1 MDFFKNKRHYKFCFV
16 VSLVILF
23 SSIILCSTLGT
34 AKISFLESLNIILH
48 QLPLCNR
55 IFNDKIFSPTHTL
68 IILNIRLP
76 RIILAGTVGMGLSIV
91 GVAFQAMFKNP
102 MADPYVLGVSSGS
115 ALGAAIAISLGLDN
129 LLGGLGLITLLAFIG
144 SILTAF
150 IVYNI
155 ARVGNKVPTNTLLLS
170 GISVSFLLSSMI
182 SLIMVFN
189 RQSVEKIIFWI
200 MGSVSTA
207 NWNQVIILMPFVLIG
222 LLVLIA
228 FSNDLNI
235 MLTGDETAKNL
246 GIEVENFKKLI
257 LIISSI
263 IVAACVSV
271 SGVIGFVG
279 LIIPHIIRLIFGPD
293 HKILIPFSAVGG
305 AIFMILS
312 DTLARTMASPA
323 EIPVGA
329 ITSIIGAPYFIYL
342 LIKNKK
348 KVW

>member
-1 MDFFKNKRHYKFCFV
+1 MDFLKSKRHYKFCFV
-16 VSLVILF
+16 VSLAILF
-23 SSIILCSTLGT
+23 SSIVLCSTLGT
-34 AKISFLESLNIILH
+34 AKISFFESLNIIL
-48 QLPLCNR
+48 QRLPLCGR
-55 IFNDKIFSPTHTL
+55 IFHDKIFPPTHTL

-91 GVAFQAMFKNP
+91 GAAFQAMFKNP

-115 ALGAAIAISLGLDN
+115 ALGAAIAISLGLDS

-155 ARVGNKVPTNTLLLS
+155 AKVGNKVPTNTLLLS

-207 NWNQVIILMPFVLIG
+207 NWNQVIILTPFVIIG
-222 LLVLIA
+222 LLILIA
-228 FSNDLNI
+228 FSSDLDI
-235 MLTGDETAKNL
+235 MLTGDETAKSL
-246 GIEVENFKKLI
+246 GIEVENLKKLI
-257 LIISSI
+257 LIVSSI
-263 IVAACVSV
+263 VVAACVSV
-271 SGVIGFVG
+271 SGIIGFVG
-279 LIIPHIIRLIFGPD
+279 LIIPHIIRLIFGPN

-305 AIFMILS
+305 ALFMILS

-329 ITSIIGAPYFIYL
+329 ITSIIGAPFFIYL